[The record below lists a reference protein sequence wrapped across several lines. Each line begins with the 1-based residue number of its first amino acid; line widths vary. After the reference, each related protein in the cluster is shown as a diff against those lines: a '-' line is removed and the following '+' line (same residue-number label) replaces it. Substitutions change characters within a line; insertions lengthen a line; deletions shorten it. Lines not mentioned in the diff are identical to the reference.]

1 MSFKPNIYTEIIT
14 LKISRTQKQTLDKLR
29 VRNIKVSN
37 FIRQAIKEKILRDVT
52 GRLGVA
58 DVKTFGLSW
67 EDCDSLMKKLGY
79 KIKINA
85 IAA

>member
-37 FIRQAIKEKILRDVT
+37 FIRQAIKEKILRD
-52 GRLGVA
+52 A
-58 DVKTFGLSW
+58 DELIDKSNI
-67 EDCDSLMKKLGY
+67 EY
-79 KIKINA
+79 KIEYLDIFNFKNLI
-85 IAA
+85 